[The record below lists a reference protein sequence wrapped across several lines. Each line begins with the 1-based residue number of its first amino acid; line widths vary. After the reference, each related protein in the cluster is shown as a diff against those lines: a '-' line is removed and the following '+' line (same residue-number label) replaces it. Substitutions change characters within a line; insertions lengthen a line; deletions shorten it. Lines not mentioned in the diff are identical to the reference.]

1 MALNITNQETCK
13 LAREL
18 ADLTDDTISGGITI
32 AVTERLGRVK
42 RERDR
47 EVVRRDLRAIRD
59 RCAAKIGSGPS
70 QEEIVES
77 MYGEFGEPV

>member
-1 MALNITNQETCK
+1 MALNIKNEKTCK

-18 ADLTDDTISGGITI
+18 AGLTDDTVTGAITI
-32 AVTERLGRVK
+32 AVTERLERVK
-42 RERDR
+42 REHDR
-47 EVVRRDLRAIRD
+47 EDLRTDLRAIRD
-59 RCAAKIGSGPS
+59 RCAAKIGPGPT